1 MYVHTYVSVLYVL
14 QMHLSVQKRNFHA
27 HPIVTGAPIHSKPPP
42 PPTKAEPFN
51 FQTDVRGHKYQEE
64 FERKVLCTYV
74 LSKLGLNDNGKTYV
88 YHYLNM
94 NVIGCF

>member
-1 MYVHTYVSVLYVL
+1 MCIGTLVYFVIQT
-14 QMHLSVQKRNFHA
+14 HLSVQKRNFHA

-64 FERKVLCTYV
+64 FERKVRMHV
-74 LSKLGLNDNGKTYV
+74 
-88 YHYLNM
+88 HIIR
-94 NVIGCF
+94 IGPEQKW